1 MTADE
6 KQRRTEGKASLSEC
20 VVTLW
25 ATFVP
30 TDQQLQYFS
39 RFEKTRSHDGK
50 QRRLVNDRL

>member
-6 KQRRTEGKASLSEC
+6 KQRRTEGKALLSEC

-30 TDQQLQYFS
+30 TDQQYFT